1 MSVER
6 FVVAGK
12 YIDGSTTEIHKNRLL
27 TITDGIL
34 TSIEDAAG
42 IPQNCELPIED
53 FSHCT
58 ILPALVDCSVSLL
71 KSPSLGQ
78 KKQLTSINIP
88 HAKTES
94 ILTRHINDCFA
105 HGVLGVVENDIV
117 NDIVER
123 HQSKRPEDHKIN
135 IQIPTTP
142 NPNCHVNNIKN
153 RASNE
158 FFKINYSAN
167 IDINVDSFSTLNYQE
182 MRSILKD
189 KGSKKAVVVANGQQ
203 EVKEAIEAGCDCIEQ
218 GFLMGEEN
226 LKEMAKNNILWI
238 PNLVRAKN
246 ALDGSATGGS
256 VCCRFSTRYVA
267 PGKPIPGA
275 EEFWKNILNKQLQQ
289 LRFAREIGVM
299 TAVGTGAGNAGIM
312 HGESVI
318 EEIKLF
324 IKAGFTLAEAM
335 RCASS
340 NGANFFN
347 IDNLGPLTIGQ
358 RATFLVT
365 RGSVKQLPRKLS
377 YLENIYVD
385 GVPSHHY
392 QKNPIKVA

>member
-1 MSVER
+1 MNVER
-6 FVVAGK
+6 LVVAGK
-12 YIDGSTTEIHKNRLL
+12 FIDGNSTEVHKNRLL
-27 TITDGIL
+27 TITNGIL
-34 TSIEDAAG
+34 TSIEDAAS
-42 IPQNCELPIED
+42 ILQDCELPIDD

-58 ILPALVDCSVSLL
+58 VLPALIDCSVSLL
-71 KSPSLGQ
+71 KSPSLDQ
-78 KKQLTSINIP
+78 KEQLTSTNITHP
-88 HAKTES
+88 KTGS
-94 ILTRHINDCFA
+94 ILARHIDDCFA
-105 HGVLGVVENDIV
+105 HGVLAVVENDNT

-123 HQSKRPEDHKIN
+123 YQGKRPEDHKVE
-135 IQIPTTP
+135 IQIPATYKP
-142 NPNCHVNNIKN
+142 NSHIQKIKKT
-153 RASNE
+153 ASNE
-158 FFKINYSAN
+158 FFKLNYSAD
-167 IDINVDSFSTLNYQE
+167 IDIKIDTLSTLNHQE
-182 MRSILKD
+182 MRSILRN

-203 EVKEAIEAGCDCIEQ
+203 EVKDAIEAGCDSIEQ
-218 GFLMGEEN
+218 GFLMGKDN

-256 VCCRFSTRYVA
+256 VCCRFSSRYVA

-275 EEFWKNILNKQLQQ
+275 EEFWKNMLNKQLQQ
-289 LRFAREIGVM
+289 LSFAREIGVM
-299 TAVGTGAGNAGIM
+299 TAIGTGAGNAGVL

-324 IKAGFTLAEAM
+324 IKAGFTLAEAV

-340 NGANFFN
+340 NGASFFN
-347 IDNLGPLTIGQ
+347 IDNLGPLTVGQ

-377 YLENIYVD
+377 YLENIYVN